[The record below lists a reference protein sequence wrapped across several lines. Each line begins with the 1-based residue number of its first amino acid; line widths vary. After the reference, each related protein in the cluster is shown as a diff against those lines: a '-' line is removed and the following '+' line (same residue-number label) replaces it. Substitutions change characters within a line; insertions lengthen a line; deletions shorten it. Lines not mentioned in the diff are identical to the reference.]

1 MITKRTVAI
10 PTVLE
15 DGQIQLREDTV
26 FEEDGV
32 EVIRTHRRR
41 VLEPGDNVT
50 TESPRVRDI
59 CNIVWTPAIIADFE
73 QRRERPL

>member
-41 VLEPGDNVT
+41 VLEPGTSVAA
-50 TESPRVRDI
+50 EAPRLRAI
-59 CNIVWTPAIIADFE
+59 CSAVWTPDVVRDFE
-73 QRRERPL
+73 DRRRERP